1 MKKRLLGL
9 MAFLFAIT
17 AGWAQTDGLTD
28 ITSTY
33 LTNADMS
40 ASSGGWTFVDRTD
53 DGPSQGHK
61 LFGFYS
67 GWGSIERTGGS
78 MSQEFLAELP
88 AGDYRLTAYS
98 FFRQGLTYSV
108 DPTKSLGKIILSGI
122 AEVTVPTLGSIEGLS
137 VYANDFPQATEAFY
151 TNNYYLNTID
161 FTITEAQRPTLSFEC
176 TFDLKQSWFLVGEVK
191 LYQVALDAFIADY
204 ETAYSKVE
212 NLEAATL
219 NTAMNDKIQAV
230 LTETKDVAQTKDELQ
245 AATAKLNAVYDEA
258 VAMQAAMS
266 KVLDAINSCY
276 DLMDNASNTGDVE
289 TLEAAIQKANSD
301 IDAAEDATAADAI
314 VAELNAAKMAYI
326 PTIELGEGE
335 TLDMSW
341 LVVNPGFDT
350 NLNGWTSE
358 GGAQNKARATN
369 KTNGIITD
377 GFYENWNPS
386 AFTGTI
392 YQVISGLPNG
402 KYKVKVAAFGNG
414 AHVFANDSQVQ
425 ITSEEGLWYEVET
438 MVSDGTLKFGIVNNN
453 NTGWMGIDNASIAFA
468 GTVDLSELQATL
480 AEKLVE
486 AEAITETAMNAETL
500 ATLTTAITNAQNVA
514 ETEEALTT
522 ALADLSS
529 AVTAANASIADYAA
543 LKVALDKAAEILAS
557 TNVYVEADK
566 VAYETVY
573 NEAKAAYEAGTYVA
587 DDAVTI
593 NKLWNTGWQDGNLL
607 ARPFI
612 SSVWADDD
620 AVYTNNWST
629 EADNKANGSGV
640 TAPFVEYWTGDANS
654 LGAKTIDAVV
664 ENLPAGT
671 YQVTGLA
678 RVRIKNGQASATG
691 VTFTANDATVDIAAN
706 GKTCDDGTPF
716 RFVALSELATVGEDG
731 TLTLAFNVAA
741 ENTCSW
747 LAFKNITYRA
757 LTDEE
762 VAEIEKEKAEAE
774 AAAKLAAA
782 KAQLY
787 AAGNKIATLNAIIGD
802 DACTTLLEE
811 AQVLYEN
818 EEATLEEV
826 TAKTTEVYNSLSS
839 YTNEALFNGSFE
851 YELDSWTEVKEG
863 DYAYS
868 GVAAYGSE
876 TAVNSV
882 VAPATDMIGGE
893 GYALGLSC
901 AWGNKMSYTQEVTLA
916 AGKYVL
922 SYEAYNSN
930 PTATIATNLTGVTVG
945 ETTYASTLT
954 SYNGSEWTNDAI
966 QFEVAEK
973 GTVTVT
979 VGYVSN
985 NIGSGS
991 TAKLWYDNVTISTV
1005 ELAPLPPTTYD
1016 FIPSETTPAEGGT
1029 AVGMSMF
1036 SMMFNDYVNINYENS
1051 SSVNVYDAATD
1062 EVAATGTL
1070 TPNWMARGMGLN
1082 VVFDAPL
1089 AAGSY
1094 YITFAQGLFGDNDW
1108 YESGYTS
1115 GKANPELTYNFTAEE
1130 LVVNKVPT
1138 TFTPADGATVASI
1151 TQFEITFEHRFDR
1164 SYATTENPVVLD
1176 AEGNVVEEIVGGQVE
1191 WNDDW
1196 TVMILKLNTEITT
1209 PGTYTFKMPAEYI
1222 SLMDDGYN
1230 PIGTTDE
1237 ITSTIVIAA
1246 PKVPTNLDPA
1256 NGSEVGMLM
1265 SFEAKFD
1272 FSIEKNWYATD
1283 MPYVKNGAGETIYT
1297 LESWQ
1302 ATLND
1307 TWDGFVFTMP
1317 ETIMTPDTYTIVVP
1331 AGVIAEADAEGN
1343 PTGAYNDEFEVTYI
1357 VTGEVAPVTYDFT
1370 PVEVDPADGS
1380 TVSQLYSFTLM
1391 FNEAPQVNYEV
1402 ANPVTVYNE
1411 DGDAISTGTIF
1422 GSRMQPNAVTVTC
1435 SDGESI
1441 TANGTYTI
1449 IINQGAFGNEL
1460 WLNSG
1465 AMTGACNP
1473 ELQYTFTVVEPDL
1486 APTAIVPDNNTTIE
1500 KLDSIILT
1508 YNFAVGLS
1516 WYGNVTVKDAEGNE
1530 VASVDGEACELV
1542 PESEDA
1548 NWWDPCYTVK
1558 IKFTEPIETKGTYTV
1573 TLPEGFLMLG
1583 EAGEFQNKETIF
1595 TYEVTGGDG
1604 INSIAAEDGN
1614 VTVYTL
1620 NGVKVLDNQPANEL
1634 KNLKKGIYI
1643 VNGKKVVIK

>member
-1 MKKRLLGL
+1 MKKRLLNL
-9 MAFLFAIT
+9 IMAVVAIMGCWSSAFAQEDYTSRLTNPSFETGDLTGWTT
-17 AGWAQTDGLTD
+17 AA
-28 ITSTY
+28 TST
-33 LTNADMS
+33 D
-40 ASSGGWTFVDRTD
+40 
-53 DGPSQGHK
+53 
-61 LFGFYS
+61 
-67 GWGSIERTGGS
+67 TGVKPNSNG
-78 MSQEFLAELP
+78 
-88 AGDYRLTAYS
+88 
-98 FFRQGLTYSV
+98 TY
-108 DPTKSLGKIILSGI
+108 
-122 AEVTVPTLGSIEGLS
+122 
-137 VYANDFPQATEAFY
+137 ATEGCDGS
-151 TNNYYLNTID
+151 YLFNTWW
-161 FTITEAQRPTLSFEC
+161 TG
-176 TFDLKQSWFLVGEVK
+176 VY
-191 LYQVALDAFIADY
+191 LYQTV
-204 ETAYSKVE
+204 
-212 NLEAATL
+212 
-219 NTAMNDKIQAV
+219 
-230 LTETKDVAQTKDELQ
+230 
-245 AATAKLNAVYDEA
+245 
-258 VAMQAAMS
+258 
-266 KVLDAINSCY
+266 
-276 DLMDNASNTGDVE
+276 
-289 TLEAAIQKANSD
+289 SD
-301 IDAAEDATAADAI
+301 
-314 VAELNAAKMAYI
+314 
-326 PTIELGEGE
+326 
-335 TLDMSW
+335 
-341 LVVNPGFDT
+341 
-350 NLNGWTSE
+350 
-358 GGAQNKARATN
+358 
-369 KTNGIITD
+369 
-377 GFYENWNPS
+377 
-386 AFTGTI
+386 
-392 YQVISGLPNG
+392 LPNG
-402 KYKVKVAAFGNG
+402 KYTLTVAVAGGDAGND
-414 AHVFANDSQVQ
+414 ATVYITANDKNYGFNPPSGGKLFADY
-425 ITSEEGLWYEVET
+425 SLDFEV
-438 MVSDGTLKFGIVNNN
+438 VDGTATVGIIGGYDDD
-453 NTGWMGIDNASIAFA
+453 TADNPI
-468 GTVDLSELQATL
+468 GTYAPNGHWWYKCDNFRLTFNGGYDLSELQAAL
-480 AEKLVE
+480 AKKLVE

-543 LKVALDKAAEILAS
+543 LKVVLDKAAEILAS

-566 VAYETVY
+566 VAYENVY

-587 DDAVTI
+587 DAATI

-774 AAAKLAAA
+774 AAAKMAAA

-802 DACTTLLEE
+802 EACTTLLEE

-985 NIGSGS
+985 NIGSVS

-1051 SSVNVYDAATD
+1051 SSVNVYDAESD

-1151 TQFEITFEHRFDR
+1151 TQFEIAFEHAFDR

-1176 AEGNVVEEIVGGQVE
+1176 AEGNVVEEIVGGQVG
-1191 WNDDW
+1191 WNSDW

-1237 ITSTIVIAA
+1237 ITSTVVVAA

-1272 FSIEKNWYATD
+1272 FSIEKNWDATD

-1331 AGVIAEADAEGN
+1331 AGVIAEVDAEGN

-1508 YNFAVGLS
+1508 YNFAVNMS

-1558 IKFTEPIETKGTYTV
+1558 IKFTKPIETKGTYTV

-1595 TYEVTGGDG
+1595 TYEVTGGNG

>member
-1 MKKRLLGL
+1 MKKRLLNL
-9 MAFLFAIT
+9 IMAVVAIMGCWSSAFA
-17 AGWAQTDGLTD
+17 QEDY
-28 ITSTY
+28 TSR
-33 LTNADMS
+33 LTNPSFETGDLT
-40 ASSGGWTFVDRTD
+40 GWTTAATSAD
-53 DGPSQGHK
+53 
-61 LFGFYS
+61 
-67 GWGSIERTGGS
+67 TGVKPNSNG
-78 MSQEFLAELP
+78 
-88 AGDYRLTAYS
+88 
-98 FFRQGLTYSV
+98 TY
-108 DPTKSLGKIILSGI
+108 
-122 AEVTVPTLGSIEGLS
+122 
-137 VYANDFPQATEAFY
+137 ATEGCDGS
-151 TNNYYLNTID
+151 YLFNTWW
-161 FTITEAQRPTLSFEC
+161 TG
-176 TFDLKQSWFLVGEVK
+176 VY
-191 LYQVALDAFIADY
+191 LYQTV
-204 ETAYSKVE
+204 
-212 NLEAATL
+212 
-219 NTAMNDKIQAV
+219 
-230 LTETKDVAQTKDELQ
+230 
-245 AATAKLNAVYDEA
+245 
-258 VAMQAAMS
+258 
-266 KVLDAINSCY
+266 
-276 DLMDNASNTGDVE
+276 
-289 TLEAAIQKANSD
+289 SD
-301 IDAAEDATAADAI
+301 
-314 VAELNAAKMAYI
+314 
-326 PTIELGEGE
+326 
-335 TLDMSW
+335 
-341 LVVNPGFDT
+341 
-350 NLNGWTSE
+350 
-358 GGAQNKARATN
+358 
-369 KTNGIITD
+369 
-377 GFYENWNPS
+377 
-386 AFTGTI
+386 
-392 YQVISGLPNG
+392 LPNG
-402 KYKVKVAAFGNG
+402 KYTLTVAVAGGDAGND
-414 AHVFANDSQVQ
+414 ATVYITANDKNYGFNPPSGGKLFADY
-425 ITSEEGLWYEVET
+425 SLDFEV
-438 MVSDGTLKFGIVNNN
+438 VDGTATVGIIGGYDDD
-453 NTGWMGIDNASIAFA
+453 TADNPI
-468 GTVDLSELQATL
+468 GTYAPNGYWWYKCDNFRLTFNGGYDLSELQAAL
-480 AEKLVE
+480 AKKLVE

-573 NEAKAAYEAGTYVA
+573 NDAKTAYEAGTYVA
-587 DDAVTI
+587 DAATI

-640 TAPFVEYWTGDANS
+640 TVPFVEYWTADGNS
-654 LGAKTIDAVV
+654 LGEKTIDAVV

-802 DACTTLLEE
+802 EACTTLLEE
-811 AQVLYEN
+811 AQALYEN

-1051 SSVNVYDAATD
+1051 SSVNVYDAESD

-1108 YESGYTS
+1108 SESGYTS

-1176 AEGNVVEEIVGGQVE
+1176 AEGNVVEEIVGEQVE

-1237 ITSTIVIAA
+1237 ITSTVVIAA

-1283 MPYVKNGAGETIYT
+1283 MPYVKNGEGETIYT

-1302 ATLND
+1302 VTLND
-1307 TWDGFVFTMP
+1307 TGDGFVFTMP

-1500 KLDSIILT
+1500 KLDSIMLT

-1558 IKFTEPIETKGTYTV
+1558 IKFTKPIETKGTYTV

-1595 TYEVTGGDG
+1595 TYEVTGGNG